1 MPVKNRTP
9 KRRTSIKAE
18 VEAWEMVFECGTDY
32 FGNLVP
38 GGFGHCSEGTPAFR
52 AAAKKAWKRL
62 GAAYM
67 RTRVPDRNRE
77 VPWALDKFG
86 EP

>member
-1 MPVKNRTP
+1 MPVKVRRP
-9 KRRTSIKAE
+9 KKRTSIKAE
-18 VEAWEMVFECGTDY
+18 VEAWEMVFEVGTDY

-38 GGFGHCSEGTPAFR
+38 FGFEAGSEGDAAIK

-77 VPWALDKFG
+77 VPWALETFG
-86 EP
+86 KP